1 MSKLHILLLVL
12 EEVKK
17 DEIGL
22 GLYFVFGDI
31 KYNIKK
37 ILIMKKVSFRI
48 DQRLFFF
55 LYQIKSIF
63 ISNII
68 VKYEFRFVYIVP
80 DILGK

>member
-55 LYQIKSIF
+55 
-63 ISNII
+63 ISNK
-68 VKYEFRFVYIVP
+68 KYIYFKHNCKI
-80 DILGK
+80 